1 VITPR
6 DILDVADVLI
16 TGANEAEW
24 RSAVSRA
31 YYCVFHAARRLLGA
45 CGFDVP
51 RADQAHAYLWLRLA
65 NSGHPDVQQAGDE
78 LNDLRRVRNW
88 ADYDVERDFPH
99 TTAADFVQLAE
110 SLLTLLQTAA
120 AEAGV
125 RTQITAAIRVYE
137 RDVLREV
144 TWHA

>member
-6 DILDVADVLI
+6 DLLDVADVLV
-16 TGANEAEW
+16 TGAHEAEW
-24 RSAVSRA
+24 RSAGSRA
-31 YYCVFHAARRLLGA
+31 YYAAFHAARHLLRA

-51 RADQAHAYLWLRLA
+51 RAEQAHAYLWLRLA
-65 NSGHPDVQQAGDE
+65 NSGHPDVQQAGNE
-78 LNDLRRVRNW
+78 LNELRQARNR
-88 ADYDVERDFPH
+88 ADYDVEGDFPH
-99 TTAADFVQLAE
+99 TPAACYVQLAE

-120 AEAGV
+120 GVEGV
-125 RTQITAAIRVYE
+125 RAQITDGMKVYE